1 MAMASGGGSFLSG
14 FFGGL
19 VVSAAAFVGLTIA
32 IPPQVVEPAAPV
44 EVAIEQTPPPDT
56 PQFPEVIS
64 GEATPSSQSAPDQ
77 PSASGEPTEP
87 APTPAVDPPISQREI
102 ALAPIPLPESEITAE
117 SGAPRPSSSATGGVT
132 IPSTSSALDSPET
145 AVVNLS
151 ASAAS
156 PSRPRAGTGAPGRS
170 LGLDAPTAGAPSSLP
185 RATPT
190 GSLSRPQVT
199 SIQPEAGTTAS
210 DPTPQAPAAAAPPPP
225 RLPDAEPVTE
235 AVAQERSPLR
245 LNAARFNDPGG
256 RALLSVVLVDLGE
269 DQFPIET
276 LDNLSLPVTIAIPA
290 DLPDAAARASA
301 FRSAGVEVLA
311 MIPEGTLGDLDT
323 LDTASQRERLAEILA
338 AVPQA
343 VGLIDRTGGV
353 VSSSTATAQA
363 VVDYVELSGHALLVQ
378 PSIGLTQPDRLA
390 EAANVPAATI
400 SRVLDASQGVPA
412 MQNALQRVAVD
423 ARSTGSSVVM
433 GNSDPATIT
442 TLLTWAI
449 TSGNREIAL
458 APVSAVVT
466 Q

>member
-44 EVAIEQTPPPDT
+44 EVAIEQAPPPDT

-77 PSASGEPTEP
+77 PSASGVPTEP

-117 SGAPRPSSSATGGVT
+117 SGAPRPSSSSTGGVT
-132 IPSTSSALDSPET
+132 IPSTSSALDAPET

-151 ASAAS
+151 ASSAS

-170 LGLDAPTAGAPSSLP
+170 LGLDTPTTGAPNSLP
-185 RATPT
+185 RASAT
-190 GSLSRPQVT
+190 GSLSRPPVA
-199 SIQPEAGTTAS
+199 SIQPEAGATSS
-210 DPTPQAPAAAAPPPP
+210 DPTPQAPEAAAPPPS
-225 RLPDAEPVTE
+225 LPDADPVTE

-269 DQFPIET
+269 DQFPIST

-290 DLPDAAARASA
+290 DLPNAAQRAAA

-311 MIPEGTLGDLDT
+311 MIPEGTLGDLNT
-323 LDTASQRERLAEILA
+323 LDTTSQRERLAEILA

-400 SRVLDASQGVPA
+400 SRVLDASEGVPA

-433 GNSDPATIT
+433 GNSDAATIT